1 MNAVLIINPVSGDA
15 VPNEQKVDDIRKI
28 LGGGGLT
35 LDVAFTSEE
44 KSAGFLAKEAV
55 TRGVPLI
62 LVGGGD
68 GTVSQVATE
77 LVFQTA
83 TLGIIPLGT
92 FNNIARS
99 LAIPVSIEGA
109 CRVILDG
116 QDREI
121 DVGRANGK
129 QIFFE
134 AAGAG
139 LDAALFPAG
148 EEIKGGR
155 WSRLLEVAKVTAEF
169 QEQLFTLAFDRPL
182 HEAIPERQ
190 RKRYRGLEMEST
202 TIRMRALLVAV
213 ANGPYY
219 GGGFTISPGSRMSD
233 GRLTVNVYRRFTKI
247 ELMRHF
253 WSISHGKFQY
263 SPKVRSF
270 TAAEI
275 ELSTGSPIPVHVD
288 GCPSGE
294 TPLKLQVV
302 PRAVRVRS
310 FKNL

>member
-15 VPNEQKVDDIRKI
+15 VPNEKKVDDIRKI
-28 LGGGGLT
+28 LVGGGLT

-44 KSAGFLAKEAV
+44 KPAGILAKEAV
-55 TRGVPLI
+55 VRRVPLI

-77 LVFQTA
+77 LVFQRA

-99 LAIPVSIEGA
+99 LAIPDSIDGA

-121 DVGRANGK
+121 DVGCANGK

-148 EEIKGGR
+148 EQIKGGR
-155 WSRLLEVAKVTAEF
+155 WSRLLEVARITAEF
-169 QEQLFTLAFDRPL
+169 QEQVITITLDRPV
-182 HEAIPERQ
+182 HDAIPEQQ
-190 RKRYRGLEMEST
+190 RKRYRGHEMEGP
-202 TIRMRALLVAV
+202 TIRVRALLVAV

-233 GRLTVNVYRRFTKI
+233 GLLTVNVYRRFTKL
-247 ELMRHF
+247 ELIRHF

-270 TAAEI
+270 SAEEI
-275 ELSTGSPIPVHVD
+275 ELSTDSPIPVHVD

-294 TPLKLQVV
+294 TPLKLRAV
-302 PRAVRVRS
+302 PRAVRLRS
-310 FKNL
+310 LEGS